1 MNNEIAALM
10 NNDVAYAAAGR
21 YCYVG
26 GSKPPP
32 YEASNRSSSNA
43 AL

>member
-10 NNDVAYAAAGR
+10 NNDVAYAAGR